1 MCIRKLSLCAAGHY
15 LSPDQPDVVLTQV
28 YCACACGPF
37 RGRACVGKHRQAIKS
52 DSHGVHFSAVG
63 TPQRLLVSVEILHLT
78 VSYRQICAISFHG
91 LSSYKRPCCMQL
103 LQHVWSLSRRAMLH
117 LHQ

>member
-1 MCIRKLSLCAAGHY
+1 MCIRKLSLCAAGHC

-63 TPQRLLVSVEILHLT
+63 TPQRLLVSVEIRHLT
-78 VSYRQICAISFHG
+78 VSYRQSHVMVFLRTKDPVACSCFSMFG
-91 LSSYKRPCCMQL
+91 L
-103 LQHVWSLSRRAMLH
+103 
-117 LHQ
+117 